1 MLGAHKSAKST
12 QQNCKI
18 VNQKKIYISSFLLVF
33 VYFVSHVCLR
43 LHLSLIW
50 KTKNLASSWHRRT
63 QHQHRHHPA
72 EALGHAERA
81 LRQQRQCQRVQSQ
94 PKISLQEPVP
104 EFPLEAGHLQGRSIR
119 RRRRYRKQTKN
130 LCFYSLSHIIPKFS
144 SNYGSVEPS
153 LTVSLVHDLFVV
165 SWTVSF
171 PLFSANLNIVSSSAN
186 PP

>member
-1 MLGAHKSAKST
+1 MDANHLETKKNRTRCWERTNRLNQPNKIAKFST
-12 QQNCKI
+12 R
-18 VNQKKIYISSFLLVF
+18 KKIYILSFLLVF

-119 RRRRYRKQTKN
+119 RRRRYRKQTK
-130 LCFYSLSHIIPKFS
+130 K
-144 SNYGSVEPS
+144 
-153 LTVSLVHDLFVV
+153 TVLLFFI
-165 SWTVSF
+165 SYY
-171 PLFSANLNIVSSSAN
+171 P
-186 PP
+186 